1 MSTKDND
8 FRGLADAEDLAAAA
22 AAGELIFGD
31 TLDADKVLPSRLAV
45 RDTADDTLVV
55 TTVRLTV
62 RQRRRAEEI
71 AAKRGTDLASLIRS
85 WVDEGIAED
94 DQDYSVSAADIK
106 RMLAGLRRIA

>member
-1 MSTKDND
+1 MSARNNE
-8 FRGLADAEDLAAAA
+8 FRELADAEELAAAA
-22 AAGELIFGD
+22 AAGELVFGESV
-31 TLDADKVLPSRLAV
+31 DADSALPPRAAV
-45 RDTADDTLVV
+45 RDTAEDTLVV

-71 AAKRGTDLASLIRS
+71 AAKRGTDLASLVRS

-94 DQDYSVSAADIK
+94 EQDYAVSAADVK